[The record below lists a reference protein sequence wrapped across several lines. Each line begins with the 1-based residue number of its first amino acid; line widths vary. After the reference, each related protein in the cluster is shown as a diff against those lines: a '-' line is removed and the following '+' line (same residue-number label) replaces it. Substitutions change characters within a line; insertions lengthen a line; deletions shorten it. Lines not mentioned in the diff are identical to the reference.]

1 VLLAAARHLLSVGH
15 QFEEVI
21 MFDELIRRWW
31 ILAARGLVGIA
42 FGAAAFV
49 VPDRTLGFLVGRFG
63 VFAMADG
70 FFAIGAGLSV
80 NWLSLFL
87 EGVFG
92 GAIGLLT
99 FFYPPAAPA
108 MFTELI
114 VAWGIVTGILELV
127 AAGRL
132 LAMKGGPSI
141 VSDWLLAG
149 LGLLSLGL
157 AAVLAFGTAA
167 DPEAIIATVGG
178 YALASGPLFV
188 LLAFQIRKWQP
199 TTAEAMPTAA

>member
-1 VLLAAARHLLSVGH
+1 
-15 QFEEVI
+15 

-31 ILAARGLVGIA
+31 IIAARGLVAIG
-42 FGAAAFV
+42 FGVAAFV
-49 VPDRTLGFLVGRFG
+49 APDRTLAFLVAMFG

-99 FFYPPAAPA
+99 FFYPPAAPV
-108 MFTELI
+108 MFTQLI
-114 VAWGIVTGILELV
+114 VAWGIVTGTLELV
-127 AAGRL
+127 GAARL
-132 LAMKGGPSI
+132 LAMKAGPSM
-141 VSDWLLAG
+141 VSEWLLAG
-149 LGLLSLGL
+149 LGVLSLGL
-157 AAVLAFGTAA
+157 AGVLAFGAAA
-167 DPEAIIATVGG
+167 DPEAIIAIVGG

-188 LLAFQIRKWQP
+188 LLAMHIRDWRL
-199 TTAEAMPTAA
+199 TSAV